1 MSRVRLSVDIDADL
15 KKRIKLAAVS
25 NDQSVKAWIEQA
37 LSEALA
43 RQEDRAWMES
53 DLSGL
58 GDIEPYEFQEGE
70 LEQGYPVY
78 YEPGVGLVIDMP
90 EEEEED
96 KRSE

>member
-1 MSRVRLSVDIDADL
+1 MARVRLSVDIDADL

-25 NDQSVKAWIEQA
+25 SDQSVKAWIEQA

-58 GDIEPYEFQEGE
+58 GDIEPYEFQEGD
-70 LEQGYPVY
+70 LERGDPVEY
-78 YEPGVGLVIDMP
+78 VPGVGFVVIEDAKEP
-90 EEEEED
+90 EEGEQ
-96 KRSE
+96 R